1 MPEHRSSTFTLGY
14 EEFGRKSEQFVDQAI
29 RSSSI
34 ILDTNAILNLYRMKP
49 SARNEYLQVLEK
61 IANRIWIPRQVAN
74 EFHRNRISCVDSHAN
89 SLKEKH
95 AAVTEAASNLRG
107 ALGDFYKLH
116 SLADG
121 RSAEHL
127 APLNNAISRITDSI
141 AAEVAEYDLS
151 PGPLLSQDPILE
163 RLSILF
169 DGKVGVG
176 IPESEQAE
184 QVKEAVRRGKDST
197 PPGYIDIQKKGEEGV
212 GDYLI
217 WKEMLEHAKEGKK
230 NVLFISTDTKKDWMR
245 VQCGMTVGPRPEL
258 VSEMLKIAGV
268 AYHQLPLAQFLA
280 RAAHV
285 LDVRVSQDTIDQAN
299 ETPRDEMKAKLHI
312 EKRVQQIKEIE
323 ERMATMQ
330 KMSREIAQQR
340 DAAQQSV
347 MAARERAV
355 RSDSPEIL
363 SKLFAEV
370 DEAQAYL
377 ENLEEQY
384 RKVRD
389 GLATLRSQRTS
400 FTTEV
405 RVLEAYAI

>member
-14 EEFGRKSEQFVDQAI
+14 EEFGRKPEQFVDQAI

-34 ILDTNAILNLYRMKP
+34 ILDTNAVLNLYRMKP

-151 PGPLLSQDPILE
+151 PGPLLSRDPILE

-176 IPESEQAE
+176 VPESEQVD
-184 QVKEAVRRGKDST
+184 QVKEAVRRGKESI
-197 PPGYIDIQKKGEEGV
+197 PPGYIDVQKKGEEGA

-217 WKEMLEHAKEGKK
+217 WKEMLEHAKESKK
-230 NVLFISTDTKKDWMR
+230 SVLFVSTDTKKDWMR

-258 VSEMLKIAGV
+258 VSEMSKIAGV
-268 AYHQLPLAQFLA
+268 TYHQLPLAQFLA

-312 EKRVQQIKEIE
+312 EKRVQQIKVIE

-330 KMSREIAQQR
+330 EMAREIAQRR
-340 DAAQQSV
+340 DAAQQNLN
-347 MAARERAV
+347 AARNRTV
-355 RSDSPEIL
+355 RDDSPQL
-363 SKLFAEV
+363 VTNLYAAV

-377 ENLEEQY
+377 ETVEEEY
-384 RKVRD
+384 RNARD
-389 GLATLRSQRTS
+389 GLASLRAQRTS
-400 FTTEV
+400 FTNEV